1 MDERGPVVVTS
12 PPFVDTLVSRG
23 GARLRALSWTPAS
36 GAAGCV
42 VVVHGLGEHAGRYG
56 RLAHRLNEAGF
67 AVFAY
72 DQRGHGE
79 SEGSRGRLA
88 RFDDLVDD
96 LSDVA
101 GRVRSRCDASR
112 PVFVL
117 GHSLGG
123 LVVLRYL
130 QRRPAGVA
138 GAVLSAPWLATAVE
152 LPWWKERLARLLM
165 RVAPELTLD
174 NEVRPELLTADPVE
188 QRAYVEDPLVHH
200 RISGGFV
207 KEVEAAQE
215 KALRGAPDP
224 SLPLLFLLPTDDRLT
239 DQGVVERYAEDLTG
253 AVDVARLR
261 GARHEPLNDVDRASV
276 MARVARWLRERS
288 GEGRD
293 PS

>member
-1 MDERGPVVVTS
+1 VTS
-12 PPFVDTLVSRG
+12 PPFVDTLVSAG
-23 GARLRALSWTPAS
+23 GPRLRALSWTPAS
-36 GAAGCV
+36 ETRGCV

-56 RLAHRLNEAGF
+56 RLAHRLNDDGF

-79 SEGSRGRLA
+79 SEGSRGQLS

-96 LSDVA
+96 LSHMV
-101 GRVRSRCDASR
+101 GRVRSRCGADR

-130 QRRPAGVA
+130 QRRPTGLAGV
-138 GAVLSAPWLATAVE
+138 VLSAPWLETALE

-165 RVAPELTLD
+165 RVAPELTLE

-188 QRAYVEDPLVHH
+188 HRAYLEDPLVHH
-200 RISGGFV
+200 RISGGFLH
-207 KEVEAAQE
+207 EVEAAQE
-215 KALRGAPDP
+215 EALRGALDP

-239 DQGVVERYAEDLTG
+239 DQEVVDRYAQDRTG
-253 AVDVARLR
+253 SVEIARLS
-261 GARHEPLNDVDRASV
+261 GARHEPLNDVGRGSV
-276 MARVARWLRERS
+276 MARVARWLHERT
-288 GEGRD
+288 GEGRA